1 MIFQQYEAIRSFGE
15 SIYTGKINIDENEM
29 DQINLLEN
37 MINFNNKSRLNNKE
51 GKAKKILLI
60 V

>member
-1 MIFQQYEAIRSFGE
+1 
-15 SIYTGKINIDENEM
+15 M